1 MQRRRRRPGP
11 GALVEGRCTV
21 VFEASAIL
29 NQVIWGVMVGTGYAL
44 MAMSFSLIFAT
55 SGMINFAVGEFAMLA
70 AYVCFS
76 VLSKVSGQFL
86 PAALLAL
93 VVTAAFAMLV
103 ERIAFRR
110 LYMLDPILVL
120 IGTIGLSSILKN
132 LVLVVWGPDSMSVPQ
147 YFDVQPVFIG
157 PLTIIPQNA
166 VVAAVGL
173 VVMIVFHLFMRR
185 TKTGTAMRATAQSV
199 RGAML
204 VGINTQRCIS
214 LSWGLGA
221 LLAGISGTMMAF
233 VYNISIDMGGALSLK
248 GFTSAVFG
256 GLASLTSATAG
267 GVLLGVVENM
277 SAMVFDYGYKDV
289 VAFLVIVLIM
299 LFKPEGLFSRTASLR
314 RV

>member
-1 MQRRRRRPGP
+1 MELELS
-11 GALVEGRCTV
+11 AL
-21 VFEASAIL
+21 ANQIL
-29 NQVIWGVMVGTGYAL
+29 WGVMVGVGYSL

-70 AYVCFS
+70 AYVCFTA
-76 VLSKVSGQFL
+76 LSKVSGQFVG
-86 PAALLAL
+86 AALFAL
-93 VVTAAFAMLV
+93 VFTAAFAMLV

-110 LYMLDPILVL
+110 LYALDPILVL

-132 LVLVVWGPDSMSVPQ
+132 LVLVIWGPYSLSVPR
-147 YFDVQPVFIG
+147 YFPVQPIFVG
-157 PLTIIPQNA
+157 PLMIIPQNA
-166 VVAAVGL
+166 IVAIVGV
-173 VVMIVFHLFMRR
+173 VVMVVFHLFMKH

-204 VGINTQRCIS
+204 VGINTQRCVS

-233 VYNISIDMGGALSLK
+233 AYNISIEMGGALTLK

-256 GLASLTSATAG
+256 GLGSLTSATAG
-267 GVLLGVVENM
+267 GVLLGVVENIAGM
-277 SAMVFDYGYKDV
+277 TIGNTYKDV
-289 VAFLVIVLIM
+289 AAFLVIVLIM
-299 LFKPEGLFSRTASLR
+299 LIKPEGLFSATTGLR

>member
-1 MQRRRRRPGP
+1 MDLGSLANQ
-11 GALVEGRCTV
+11 
-21 VFEASAIL
+21 IL
-29 NQVIWGVMVGTGYAL
+29 WGIMVGVGYAL

-55 SGMINFAVGEFAMLA
+55 SGMINFAVGEFAMVA
-70 AYVCFS
+70 AYVCFTA
-76 VLSKVSGQFL
+76 LAKMSGNFL
-86 PAALLAL
+86 GAAL
-93 VVTAAFAMLV
+93 FAMVFIAALAMFI

-110 LYMLDPILVL
+110 LYTLDPILVL

-132 LVLVVWGPDSMSVPQ
+132 LVLALWGPYSLSVPR
-147 YFDVQPVFIG
+147 YFDVQPLLLG

-166 VVAAVGL
+166 IVAAVGV
-173 VVMIVFHLFMRR
+173 VVMIGFQLFMRR
-185 TKTGTAMRATAQSV
+185 TRTGTAMRATAQNV

-204 VGINTQRCIS
+204 VGIGTQRCIS

-233 VYNISIDMGGALSLK
+233 AYNISIEMGGALSLK

-256 GLASLTSATAG
+256 GLGSLTSATAG
-267 GVLLGVVENM
+267 GVLLGVVENVA
-277 SAMVFDYGYKDV
+277 AMIFDYTYKDV

-299 LFKPEGLFSRTASLR
+299 LLKPEGLFSRTATLR